1 MRTAIAGTSIPF
13 PALSIENGRVSM
25 GDNGGSSALG
35 VLVGASLAIVLL
47 VGGFFLITQSGT
59 GGQGPNITIGQSR

>member
-1 MRTAIAGTSIPF
+1 
-13 PALSIENGRVSM
+13 M

-35 VLVGASLAIVLL
+35 VLVGASLAIMLL
-47 VGGFFLITQSGT
+47 IGGFFVISQSG